1 MVIIITSCVGK
12 LPMLTGQCPD
22 TPFHQ
27 SAGKT
32 RKISLIKEWRNVM
45 AEVGRP
51 SEHGGVPQ
59 AVAPAAALQ
68 VRGSRGGR
76 RATIRA

>member
-45 AEVGRP
+45 AKVGDHQ
-51 SEHGGVPQ
+51 SM
-59 AVAPAAALQ
+59 VASLKQSPLLQ
-68 VRGSRGGR
+68 LFR
-76 RATIRA
+76 

>member
-45 AEVGRP
+45 AEVGDHQ
-51 SEHGGVPQ
+51 SM
-59 AVAPAAALQ
+59 VASLKQSPLLQ
-68 VRGSRGGR
+68 LFR
-76 RATIRA
+76 